1 MEAVKPPPGIGTAED
16 DGGAKPIQSLSAMA
30 AGLPEGAAIAVLTGT
45 ASQTERKLIDV
56 WLAHEKAAMTRAVV
70 VNVIDGDGVKAD
82 AAIAALSAGT
92 LVCPVRISWRP
103 RERDGER
110 RARLGDMFRDP
121 WRPPPYLQDRIA
133 RNEPDRWSVVAGTP
147 ATIQDLKSR
156 HATAA
161 EGSSFG
167 AFVLR
172 QATLALERAERS
184 IIGDRYKVSR
194 EAIDEIKASAEFQR
208 AVDDIAKSTRKKPRR
223 IVDEA
228 LRYLKEMAT
237 DHSRYAIDVL
247 FGQIGGFFARAYDV
261 QVDARRMADLKAL
274 NKHYGLV
281 FLPTHKSYL
290 DPILM
295 GRTLHAQGFPANHL
309 LGGINLAFW
318 PMGAIARRA
327 GIVFIRRSFKDN
339 PVYKMSLRQY
349 MAFLVK
355 KRFNLEWY
363 IEGGR
368 SRSGKLRPPRYGL
381 LSYIIDGFRQSGIE
395 DVFLVPASIAFD
407 QLAEIGAMVEESRG
421 GKKKAESLGWLLRYA
436 RSQRRVRSKAW
447 LSFGEPLSLRAALTE
462 VGADQPAATPKAA
475 ELAVQ
480 KTAFEI
486 CHRINRA
493 TPITPTAL
501 VTMAL
506 LGVEDRALTI
516 GEIEKILV
524 PLVAYVKRRNLPL
537 TADVTASGEHSVA
550 ATLNLLKREGVV
562 KVFSEGI
569 EPVYA
574 IDAGQHLVA
583 AYYRNTAI
591 HFFVNRAIT
600 EILVVRASEQETFD
614 PAKSFKAALSL
625 RDLLKFEFFFP
636 TKRAFA
642 GELEEELAIF
652 DKDWTLTAQN
662 IGEAFGNFKRSSLF
676 IAHRVLRSF
685 FEAYQVVADL
695 LAAHDPAKPI
705 DEKSFL
711 NRALGVANQ
720 YRLQQRLF
728 SGESVSK
735 ELFGNALQLAA
746 TRNLIKPG
754 TPDLAA
760 RRADF
765 AAEIAETI
773 RRINVIRD
781 LAMRDTALLPV
792 PKKPA
797 S

>member
-1 MEAVKPPPGIGTAED
+1 MEAIKPPQVSSDAD
-16 DGGAKPIQSLSAMA
+16 DAPKPILSLSAMA
-30 AGLPEGAAIAVLTGT
+30 AGLPGGASIAVLTGG

-56 WLAHEKAAMTRAVV
+56 WLAHEKAAMANAAPIAV
-70 VNVIDGDGVKAD
+70 IEGEGAKAE
-82 AAIAALSAGT
+82 AAIAALAPAT

-133 RNEPDRWSVVAGTP
+133 RNEPDRFSVVAGMP
-147 ATIQDLKSR
+147 ATMAALKQR
-156 HATAA
+156 HEAA
-161 EGSSFG
+161 SEGSTIG

-172 QATLALERAERS
+172 QATLTLERAERS

-194 EAIDEIKASAEFQR
+194 EAIDEIRASAEFSR
-208 AVDDIAKSTRKKPRR
+208 AVDDIAKTTRKKPSR
-223 IVDEA
+223 IIEES

-261 QVDARRMADLKAL
+261 QVDARRMSDLKAL

-395 DVFLVPASIAFD
+395 DVYLVPASIAFD

-462 VGADQPAATPKAA
+462 AGADQPAANAKAA

-506 LGVEDRALTI
+506 LGVDDRALTI
-516 GEIEKILV
+516 AEIEKILA
-524 PLVAYVKRRNLPL
+524 PLIAYVKQRQLPL
-537 TADVTASGEHSVA
+537 TADMTPNGEHSVA

-600 EILVVRASEQETFD
+600 EILVVRASEQPVFD
-614 PAKSFKAALSL
+614 PAKSFKAALTL

-636 TKRAFA
+636 NKRAFA

-662 IGEAFGNFKRSSLF
+662 IGAAYENFKTSRLF

-685 FEAYQVVADL
+685 FEAYQVVADM
-695 LAAHDPAKPI
+695 LAAHDPAKPV

-728 SGESVSK
+728 SGESISK

-754 TPDLAA
+754 APDLKQ
-760 RRADF
+760 RREEF
-765 AAEIAETI
+765 AADIAEAI

-781 LAMRDTALLPV
+781 LAMRDAALS
-792 PKKPA
+792 PA
-797 S
+797 RPAN